1 MPPTFIGY
9 GAGGYGVGP
18 YGGGG
23 EPTFSEPVSYY
34 LARFTSQYQQSQ
46 KLLAWAAAALQFLD
60 DITNCLYSFFNA
72 FDLATAVGAQL
83 DVLGEIVGVSRTL
96 PFQPTSGSPILDDA
110 TYRILLQAQIG
121 RNTWN
126 GTIDG
131 LQQLWLGLFPNGR
144 LVVQD
149 NQDMTF
155 NVILTGSFTSI
166 IEEIITHDLIVPRP
180 EGVLI
185 NYIFSET
192 PIFGADLSNS
202 FIAGA
207 DLGHAA

>member
-1 MPPTFIGY
+1 MAKDPIGYGVGGY
-9 GAGGYGVGP
+9 GAGV

-23 EPTFSEPVSYY
+23 VPIFSEPVAYY
-34 LARFTSQYQQSQ
+34 LARFTSQYQQAN
-46 KLLAWAAAALQFLD
+46 KLLAWSAAALQFLD
-60 DITNCLYSFFNA
+60 DVTACLYSFFAA
-72 FDLATAVGAQL
+72 FDLSTAVGAQL
-83 DVLGEIVGVSRTL
+83 DVLGEIVGVGREL
-96 PFQPTSGSPILDDA
+96 PFQPSVGSPVLGDSD
-110 TYRILLQAQIG
+110 YRVLLQAQIG

-131 LQQLWLGLFPNGR
+131 LQQLWLQLFPNGQI
-144 LVVQD
+144 VIQD

-155 NVILTGSFTSI
+155 NVILSGAFTTI
-166 IEEIITHDLIVPRP
+166 IEEMITHDLIVPRP

-185 NYIFSET
+185 NYFFSML
-192 PIFGADLSNS
+192 PIFGADLNNS